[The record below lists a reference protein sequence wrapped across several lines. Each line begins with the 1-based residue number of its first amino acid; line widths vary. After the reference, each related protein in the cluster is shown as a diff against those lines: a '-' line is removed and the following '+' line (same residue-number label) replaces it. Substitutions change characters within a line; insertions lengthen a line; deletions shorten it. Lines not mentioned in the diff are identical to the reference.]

1 MLAQLQQ
8 FRILDTAL
16 IQSCGYPVHIE
27 MPRFVSRYSS
37 LLMEGQGSS
46 SMDHRDISATTQAVL
61 TKRSLS
67 DYRIGKTQVQTHKC
81 NFAVIATCT

>member
-27 MPRFVSRYSS
+27 MTRFVNRYSP
-37 LLMEGQGSS
+37 LLMEGKGPAIAS
-46 SMDHRDISATTQAVL
+46 RDISTITQAVL
-61 TKRSLS
+61 SKRNLS
-67 DYRIGKTQVQTHKC
+67 DYRVGNIQVHTISFLC
-81 NFAVIATCT
+81 VRAI